1 MTFPADQADRIVRR
15 STAHLLW
22 IIGRKGRFVYAHRPD
37 NPSAV
42 IEGYNMLR
50 HCGTLWFMLRA
61 ITERRIAITDAQA
74 RALSD
79 ATGYAGAKME
89 RPAWI
94 ADPTLA
100 LVTKGAIKTGGVGL
114 SLMMLLAWRDLAAL
128 RDVPAP
134 ALPAPLDDTIAA
146 LVAYGLHQIDGDDV
160 HHKRRLDTGEI
171 TPFRS
176 DYYTGELLLGL
187 ICAGAPASATG
198 PLTAALMA
206 RDYGVDIQSH
216 WMAYAACE
224 AIERGHVDAAT
235 GEAYLARLVTGMATD
250 TTYRLRRASTPI
262 ACRTEALTRILM
274 LADRRGPACTLSPQ
288 ILATARHEAVT
299 NLSLQLEWYRN
310 GQFLKSDDDDR
321 VQIDYIQHN
330 GTAYL
335 NWLAL
340 PAQEGLAAAQH

>member
-1 MTFPADQADRIVRR
+1 MTFPVDQADRITRR
-15 STAHLLW
+15 STAHLLS
-22 IIGRKGRFVYAHRPD
+22 IIGKKGRFIYAHRPD
-37 NPSAV
+37 DPSAV
-42 IEGYNMLR
+42 IDGYNLLR

-79 ATGYAGAKME
+79 AVGYAASRME

-100 LVTKGAIKTGGVGL
+100 LVTKGAIKSGGVGL
-114 SLMMLLAWRDLAAL
+114 SLMMLLGWRDLVAL
-128 RDVPAP
+128 RDMPRP
-134 ALPAPLDDTIAA
+134 ALPATLDDTIDA
-146 LVAYGLHQIDGDDV
+146 LAAYGLHQIDGDDV
-160 HHKRRLDTGEI
+160 HHKRRLDTGEVL
-171 TPFRS
+171 PFRS

-187 ICAGAPASATG
+187 ICAGAPKDRTAPLAT
-198 PLTAALMA
+198 ALMN

-224 AIERGHVDAAT
+224 AVERGHVDPAT
-235 GEAYLARLVTGMATD
+235 GEAYLARLVHGMASD
-250 TTYRLRRASTPI
+250 TAYRLRRASTPI
-262 ACRTEALTRILM
+262 ACRTEALTRILV
-274 LADRRGPACTLSPQ
+274 LADRRGAACTIPPAT
-288 ILATARHEAVT
+288 LATARHEAVV

-340 PAQEGLAAAQH
+340 PQETGLAAAQH